1 MSARHLPAGLGRRP
15 LVVASLGDA
24 ARLESDA
31 RRAVKEG
38 ADVIEV
44 RADLFGRAQCKPQAL
59 RALLRAARGAARR
72 KILLT
77 VRRGEEGGGLS
88 KKFREQDR
96 LALIRAAL
104 SEVDGVD
111 IELGADDIN
120 SHVVFEAHKR
130 KKFVLLSA
138 HDFKRTP
145 NNATLARWLTKA
157 RRLGGGRRQSGVPRD
172 AGRRRGTADGLL
184 PEREFST
191 EGVRPHG
198 APGAGRPGGRV
209 SVRVVD
215 DLRLRPQAA
224 GPGPV
229 ARQRAGGGVASSR
242 TKISSA
248 PPRTKNGKR
257 DKVAARSPQT
267 WDAAPNT
274 KGPAIAVNF
283 ATTP

>member
-1 MSARHLPAGLGRRP
+1 MSARRLPAGLGRRP

-31 RRAVKEG
+31 RRAAKEG

-44 RADLFGRAQCKPQAL
+44 RADLFARTQLKPQSL
-59 RALLRAARGAARR
+59 RGLIRAARSASRR

-77 VRRGEEGGGLS
+77 LRRGEEGGGLS

-130 KKFVLLSA
+130 KKFVILSA

-145 NNATLARWLTKA
+145 NNATLARWMTKA
-157 RRLGGGRRQSGVPRD
+157 RRLGGDVVKVACRAARAADVGRLMSFCA
-172 AGRRRGTADGLL
+172 AGHFRRKVFIPMGPLGRAARADG
-184 PEREFST
+184 FSSGSLMT
-191 EGVRPHG
+191 YGYVRKPL
-198 APGAGRPGGRV
+198 APGQWPV
-209 SVRVVD
+209 SA
-215 DLRLRPQAA
+215 L
-224 GPGPV
+224 
-229 ARQRAGGGVASSR
+229 
-242 TKISSA
+242 SA
-248 PPRTKNGKR
+248 
-257 DKVAARSPQT
+257 AARR
-267 WDAAPNT
+267 
-274 KGPAIAVNF
+274 PAL
-283 ATTP
+283 P

>member
-1 MSARHLPAGLGRRP
+1 M
-15 LVVASLGDA
+15 VVASLGDA

-157 RRLGGGRRQSGVPRD
+157 RRLGGDVVKVACRATRAADVGRLMAFCQNGNFRRKVFVPMGPLGRAARAEGFLSGSLMTY
-172 AGRRRGTADGLL
+172 GY
-184 PEREFST
+184 
-191 EGVRPHG
+191 VRKPL
-198 APGAGRPGGRV
+198 APGQWPV
-209 SVRVVD
+209 SELAAASR
-215 DLRLRPQAA
+215 RL
-224 GPGPV
+224 
-229 ARQRAGGGVASSR
+229 AR
-242 TKISSA
+242 K
-248 PPRTKNGKR
+248 
-257 DKVAARSPQT
+257 
-267 WDAAPNT
+267 
-274 KGPAIAVNF
+274 
-283 ATTP
+283 